1 MIPLVRNLFTEAS
14 GVDGAEEFHT
24 LLEGGAFRLESI
36 VSRGQSSEPDFWY
49 DQPQAE
55 WVLLMVGMASLTFE
69 GGEEL
74 NLKAGDYLLIPP
86 RCRHRVKEASPNA
99 VWLAL
104 HVAMSALDAK

>member
-49 DQPQAE
+49 DQSLAE
-55 WVLLMVGMASLTFE
+55 WVLLVVGVASLTFE

-86 RCRHRVKEASPNA
+86 RCRHRVKEVSPDA

-104 HVAMSALDAK
+104 HVEMPA